1 MKSEK
6 HVQIETALGQTQ
18 ALPATLQMS
27 RGWKPP
33 SRRGVGWGG
42 AQPASARCVGSSL
55 GRAGSRRPGGSV
67 GRSLRPGSGGRNA
80 GAGGSG
86 GRASGVSP
94 VPPHGAL
101 IRARRQMCVTALQ
114 AEAGYSG
121 TWAP

>member
-55 GRAGSRRPGGSV
+55 GRAGSRRPGRSGAACALGQEGGMR
-67 GRSLRPGSGGRNA
+67 GRGA
-80 GAGGSG
+80 AGG
-86 GRASGVSP
+86 
-94 VPPHGAL
+94 
-101 IRARRQMCVTALQ
+101 ARRESLQ
-114 AEAGYSG
+114 CRRMAH
-121 TWAP
+121 